1 MSLIFFVNNFY
12 KNNETFKIFSPQL
25 LEVYRILLVE
35 TTLELIMFYYTFSVI
50 NTLFVPCTALLYD
63 SATATRTLK
72 LSTTLL
78 TISCGIHL
86 VSPLVMSSL
95 VCGLFSQTLPFRSP
109 LENGQAGWDIGNR
122 MARGYR
128 FDVKW
133 VCSMGSY
140 AWSIQVFC
148 SGWWFQMRWCLIS
161 RTGHLNTS
169 GITSHGTDS
178 FHVKPMTPGHPIPK
192 ISNCRL
198 FAEGVPERQ
207 SLWKQSPD
215 KRGHHQKRNQTDCTR
230 NAQ

>member
-1 MSLIFFVNNFY
+1 M
-12 KNNETFKIFSPQL
+12 
-25 LEVYRILLVE
+25 
-35 TTLELIMFYYTFSVI
+35 
-50 NTLFVPCTALLYD
+50 FVPCTVLLYD
-63 SATATRTLK
+63 STAATQTIK

-78 TISCGIHL
+78 SISRAIRL
-86 VSPLVMSSL
+86 ISFLVMSSL

-109 LENGQAGWDIGNR
+109 LENSQAGWDIGNR

-133 VCSMGSY
+133 VCPMGSY

-192 ISNCRL
+192 ISTCLTIFWVCENNPQTREDIIRKEIKRIAQEMLYRIVDNFVARVAAHTAAQCM
-198 FAEGVPERQ
+198 ERT
-207 SLWKQSPD
+207 WY
-215 KRGHHQKRNQTDCTR
+215 
-230 NAQ
+230 